1 MTMMCC
7 EQADLAVTRTHR
19 LSPGVRQD
27 TDPVPLSPASILIV
41 DDDPEVC
48 EALYKIL
55 AHRGYRVQAV
65 AYGAEAIQQVSQ
77 EKYEAVVLDMKLP
90 DLDGQSVLRAMME
103 LDPKLPIIVLTGYA
117 TVENTVGSLV
127 KGAFA
132 YLTKPYNPDEVMA
145 ILKRAVA
152 VKCLAVKAEHV
163 EHALSE
169 SEDRFRALVE
179 SAYGAIIIA
188 DEDQVVVSAN
198 ALARQYFGE
207 ECTTML
213 GCTLGEI
220 LPAEVASR
228 SRLLLGPKSRA
239 AEVGGLQQE
248 REFEVNKRLYRYR
261 LFPVAFHGSTSRQI
275 GLVIWDITEEKRL
288 QDQLMQAEK
297 LASLGTLV
305 SGMAHEI
312 NNPVQAIY
320 GMAELI
326 LEENTSEN
334 VKEYARD
341 IYGYSQHIAAV
352 VREFSGYARSASQ
365 DRDVDVDVNQRLT
378 DAVKMARRGPYF
390 REVEV
395 VTHFGQVPAV
405 LARRSEIDQ
414 LFINLIL
421 NAAQAMNGKG
431 RLTLATRLHGQA
443 IGVSISDTGCGIPKP
458 LLNRIFDP
466 FFTTKEPGKGTG
478 LGLSIAHKIVTK
490 YGGKISVES
499 EEEKGATFLIE
510 FPISNGLRERE
521 GAPCLAC
528 IATTQ

>member
-1 MTMMCC
+1 M
-7 EQADLAVTRTHR
+7 
-19 LSPGVRQD
+19 
-27 TDPVPLSPASILIV
+27 
-41 DDDPEVC
+41 
-48 EALYKIL
+48 
-55 AHRGYRVQAV
+55 QAV
-65 AYGAEAIQQVSQ
+65 AFGAEAIHQVRQ
-77 EKYEAVVLDMKLP
+77 EQYEAVLLDMKLP
-90 DLDGQSVLRAMME
+90 DMDGQSVLRAMME

-127 KGAFA
+127 KGAFS
-132 YLTKPYNPDEVMA
+132 YLTKPYNPDEVLA
-145 ILKRAVA
+145 TLKRAVA
-152 VKCLAVKAEHV
+152 VKCLAVKAERV

-169 SEDRFRALVE
+169 SEDRFRAVVE
-179 SAYGAIIIA
+179 SAYDAIMIA

-207 ECTTML
+207 ERTTML

-220 LPAEVASR
+220 LPAEVAGR
-228 SRLLLGPKSRA
+228 SRVLLGPKLPA

-248 REFEVNKRLYRYR
+248 REFEVSKRLYRYR

-288 QDQLMQAEK
+288 QDQLMQAEE

-305 SGMAHEI
+305 SGMAHEV

-326 LEENTSEN
+326 LDENASEN
-334 VKEYARD
+334 VKEYAGD
-341 IYGYSQHIAAV
+341 IIRYSQHIAAV

-365 DRDVDVDVNQRLT
+365 DQAVEVDLNERLAE
-378 DAVKMARRGPYF
+378 AVKMVRRGPCF

-414 LFINLIL
+414 LFINLIV

-431 RLTLATRLHGQA
+431 RLTLATRLQDQA
-443 IGVSISDTGCGIPKP
+443 IAVHISDTGCGIPKA

-466 FFTTKEPGKGTG
+466 FFTTKDAGKGTG

-499 EEEKGATFLIE
+499 EEQKGTTFMIE
-510 FPISNGLRERE
+510 LPVSNGLGERE
-521 GAPCLAC
+521 GAPWLAY
-528 IATTQ
+528 IPTTQ

>member
-1 MTMMCC
+1 MTTMCY
-7 EQADLAVTRTHR
+7 EQADLAVARTHR

-27 TDPVPLSPASILIV
+27 TNPVPPPLASILIV

-48 EALYKIL
+48 EALHKIL
-55 AHRGYRVQAV
+55 AHKGYRVQAV

-90 DLDGQSVLRAMME
+90 DMDGQSVLRAMME
-103 LDPKLPIIVLTGYA
+103 LDPKLPIIVLTAYA
-117 TVENTVGSLV
+117 TLENTVGSLV

-145 ILKRAVA
+145 TLKRAVA

-169 SEDRFRALVE
+169 SEDRFRAVVE
-179 SAYGAIIIA
+179 SAYDAIIIA

-207 ECTTML
+207 ERTTML

-334 VKEYARD
+334 IKEYARG

-365 DRDVDVDVNQRLT
+365 DQEVDVDLNERF
-378 DAVKMARRGPYF
+378 AEAIKMVRRGPCF

-414 LFINLIL
+414 LFINLIV

-431 RLTLATRLHGQA
+431 RLTLATRLQGQA
-443 IGVSISDTGCGIPKP
+443 IGVSISDTGCGIPKA

-499 EEEKGATFLIE
+499 EEQKGTTFLIE
-510 FPISNGLRERE
+510 FPISNGLGERE

-528 IATTQ
+528 IPTTQ

>member
-1 MTMMCC
+1 MTTMCW
-7 EQADLAVTRTHR
+7 EQADLAVARTHR

-27 TDPVPLSPASILIV
+27 TNPVPPSLASILIV
-41 DDDPEVC
+41 DDDLEVC
-48 EALYKIL
+48 GGLHTIL
-55 AHRGYRVQAV
+55 AHAGYRVQAV
-65 AYGAEAIQQVSQ
+65 AFGAEAIHQVRQ
-77 EKYEAVVLDMKLP
+77 EPYEAVLLDIKLP
-90 DLDGQSVLRAMME
+90 DMDGQSVLRAMME

-127 KGAFA
+127 KGAFS
-132 YLTKPYNPDEVMA
+132 YLTKPYNPDEVLA
-145 ILKRAVA
+145 TLKRAVA

-169 SEDRFRALVE
+169 SEDRFRAVVE
-179 SAYGAIIIA
+179 SAYDAIMIA

-207 ECTTML
+207 ERTTML

-220 LPAEVASR
+220 LPAEVAGR
-228 SRLLLGPKSRA
+228 SRVLLGPKLPA

-261 LFPVAFHGSTSRQI
+261 LFPVAFHGSTSREI

-305 SGMAHEI
+305 SGMAHEV

-326 LEENTSEN
+326 LDENASEN
-334 VKEYARD
+334 VKEYAGD
-341 IYGYSQHIAAV
+341 IIRYSQHIAAV

-365 DRDVDVDVNQRLT
+365 DQAVEVDLNERLAE
-378 DAVKMARRGPYF
+378 AVKMVRRGPCF

-395 VTHFGQVPAV
+395 VTHYGQMPAV

-414 LFINLIL
+414 LFINLIV

-431 RLTLATRLHGQA
+431 RLTLTTRLHGQS
-443 IGVSISDTGCGIPKP
+443 IGVSISDTGCGIPKA

-466 FFTTKEPGKGTG
+466 FFTTKDAGKGTG
-478 LGLSIAHKIVTK
+478 LGLSIAHKIATK

-499 EEEKGATFLIE
+499 EEQKGTTFMIE
-510 FPISNGLRERE
+510 FPVSNGLGDTG
-521 GAPCLAC
+521 GAPYLAC
-528 IATTQ
+528 IPTAQ